1 MLLTMAHVHWLW
13 MCLLVTVISAK
24 VVFPTDMPSSSW
36 MQDRV
41 GVQEER
47 TEVLEGKIK
56 ELEERTAR
64 QEEWTERLKLRLRRL
79 RKEKEMEKKTERQE
93 DMVEVTKKIQERM
106 NRRPG
111 ARSMKKYERMTNS
124 WSRQNSSRMTGEVR
138 WQDNEIEGRWSK
150 DGDLCGDGS
159 SYCDHPMDY
168 PETIIAKAMKKQKMT
183 DIMKTMFDLEQPEIE
198 VRSRSR
204 FDEFEN
210 VCESVERTIA
220 PRVGTNSQNQQRY
233 LVNGQSGLEE
243 MDTLVRTVHVVECLG
258 SQQNGHREECGA
270 GLVFGGTRTECKQE
284 YMEQRMVALD
294 MERGELVVETF
305 RFPSC
310 CSCRVLRG
318 LA

>member
-1 MLLTMAHVHWLW
+1 
-13 MCLLVTVISAK
+13 
-24 VVFPTDMPSSSW
+24 VFPTDMPSSSW

-47 TEVLEGKIK
+47 TEVFESKIK
-56 ELEERTAR
+56 ELEERIAR
-64 QEEWTERLKLRLRRL
+64 QEEWIERLKLRLRRL
-79 RKEKEMEKKTERQE
+79 RKVKEMEKKTERQE
-93 DMVEVTKKIQERM
+93 DMVEVTEKIQERI

-138 WQDNEIEGRWSK
+138 WQDNDGRIMDNEVEGRWSK
-150 DGDLCGDGS
+150 DGGLCGDGS

-183 DIMKTMFDLEQPEIE
+183 DIMNTMFDLEQPEIE
-198 VRSRSR
+198 VRSRER

-258 SQQNGHREECGA
+258 SQQDGSREECGA

-310 CSCRVLRG
+310 CSCRVLRE